1 MTLLKEKKNIMVE
14 AMFVVFVSC
23 GGLSCAIVISIILK
37 LLFSINI
44 LTFIRTES
52 YNT

>member
-1 MTLLKEKKNIMVE
+1 MALLKEKKKKIMVE

-37 LLFSINI
+37 LLFLINI
-44 LTFIRTES
+44 LTFIRTE
-52 YNT
+52 